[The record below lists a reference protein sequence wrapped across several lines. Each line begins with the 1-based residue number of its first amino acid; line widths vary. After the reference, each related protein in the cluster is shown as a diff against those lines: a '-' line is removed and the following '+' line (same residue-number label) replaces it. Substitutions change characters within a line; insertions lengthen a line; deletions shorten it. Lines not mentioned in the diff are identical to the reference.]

1 MPRNAATTPDA
12 VVAPPNLTRFP
23 LQPSGLSAIHLRAL
37 RAHCAT
43 LLGDVCCEPDEGALA
58 GRTAYLTSKHWS
70 DNPAFMIERRH
81 GRFWL
86 WDARQNPEGVMI
98 EDSADLEDILTVLT
112 AEVGIKP
119 IVA

>member
-12 VVAPPNLTRFP
+12 VVAPSNLTRF
-23 LQPSGLSAIHLRAL
+23 LRQPSGLSAVHLRAL

-43 LLGDVCCEPDEGALA
+43 LRGDVRCEPDAGALA
-58 GRTAYLTSKHWS
+58 GRTAYLTSKRWS
-70 DNPAFMIERRH
+70 DNPAFMIERRY

-86 WDARQNPEGVMI
+86 WDARVSPEGIMI

-112 AEVGIKP
+112 AEVGVGP
-119 IVA
+119 EAA